1 MEGTRSKV
9 ARNAKVGRMSSIDDE
24 MATTAI
30 DLLAEHFDRDPD
42 EIREFL
48 GAEPTIR
55 RIVDDLRPDPLGGDR
70 PVAGPGHDPIRR
82 AVDAA
87 TRPTI

>member
-1 MEGTRSKV
+1 MGPTSKV
-9 ARNAKVGRMSSIDDE
+9 ARNAKVGRMSSSIDDE

-30 DLLAEHFDRDPD
+30 DLLAEQYGRDPD

-48 GAEPTIR
+48 GAEPSVR
-55 RIVDDLRPDPLGGDR
+55 RIVADLRPDPLGGDR
-70 PVAGPGHDPIRR
+70 PTAGPAGDPIRA

-87 TRPTI
+87 TRTGI